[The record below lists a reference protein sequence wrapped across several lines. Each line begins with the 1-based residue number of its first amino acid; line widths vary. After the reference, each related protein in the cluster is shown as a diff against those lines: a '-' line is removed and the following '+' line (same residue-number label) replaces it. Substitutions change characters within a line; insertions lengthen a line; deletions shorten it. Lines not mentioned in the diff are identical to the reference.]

1 MSEET
6 GDPLNH
12 VKWAAWGV
20 VDIERLERM
29 QRRNYIKRARAEL
42 AFKGIELKCGGSK
55 TTPYYAVQPVEVT
68 ETSPLK
74 AVSHTAAGVDAFKKV
89 CAHAVSVLEPQGV
102 THHVD

>member
-1 MSEET
+1 MSEEA

-55 TTPYYAVQPVEVT
+55 GVPFYAVAGTNTPM
-68 ETSPLK
+68 ETTTFGSK
-74 AVSHTAAGVDAFKKV
+74 GRHTAAGADAFKKICV
-89 CAHAVSVLEPQGV
+89 HAVSMLEPDA
-102 THHVD
+102 HS